1 MGKIIGIISIKGG
14 VGKTSCT
21 ANLGVSLAK
30 DYGKK
35 VLMIDANFTAPNLG
49 LHFGIVK
56 PQHTIHDVLMDKIDI
71 TEAIL
76 DHNGEFHII
85 PASLVDRRVN
95 PFKLKLKLKRLVD
108 TYDVILID
116 SSPNLNEEI
125 LATMIASDELI
136 VVTSPDYPTLST
148 TMRAVKLATQKKT
161 PITGLILNKVRGKKF
176 ELSIDEIEEA
186 TGVPVIGV
194 LPDDIN
200 VQEAIAN
207 TTAVA
212 SYKPMSNA
220 SIEIRKVAAA
230 LIGQE
235 YEDPRF
241 MSKVKR
247 IFSKE
252 VSKDEINRS
261 LLRTSLNKVEDS

>member
-1 MGKIIGIISIKGG
+1 MVKKRKTKTKKKSEEKDEGSGTSLDDAFGDDEDVEYAPTKPRKEPKKAKKG
-14 VGKTSCT
+14 
-21 ANLGVSLAK
+21 
-30 DYGKK
+30 
-35 VLMIDANFTAPNLG
+35 M
-49 LHFGIVK
+49 
-56 PQHTIHDVLMDKIDI
+56 
-71 TEAIL
+71 
-76 DHNGEFHII
+76 
-85 PASLVDRRVN
+85 
-95 PFKLKLKLKRLVD
+95 
-108 TYDVILID
+108 
-116 SSPNLNEEI
+116 
-125 LATMIASDELI
+125 
-136 VVTSPDYPTLST
+136 
-148 TMRAVKLATQKKT
+148 
-161 PITGLILNKVRGKKF
+161 
-176 ELSIDEIEEA
+176 SIDEIEEA

-247 IFSKE
+247 LFSKE
-252 VSKDEINRS
+252 VRKDEINRS
-261 LLRTSLNKVEDS
+261 LLRNKEL